1 MKKTIQ
7 VNLGGRVF
15 TLDEDAYEMLS
26 AYLNRISLLYQRSP
40 GKDEILQDIESRI
53 GELMT
58 EKLVEGKQVVNIKDV
73 EAVIQIMGKP
83 EQFES
88 EDADGDGDKSYQ
100 RQSSGDADFRS
111 RRLYRDT
118 DESVIGGVCSGIAHY
133 FGTDP
138 IWVRLAFGLALIVGG
153 TGVFAYILLWIVI
166 PPARTTSEKLSMKGE
181 PVNIESIGK
190 TIEDEISNLSERLA
204 KRDGNFQNGTR
215 KLATGIDRFFQFV
228 GELLQSLFHVLGKI
242 VGVIFLVV
250 GISLIVALTAGLL
263 GIADFVHFSNNSW
276 SASMS
281 LYEYGRLVFE
291 SGEWLTAAVVGF
303 ILLLGVP
310 FIAMVY
316 GGFVLLMPG
325 SKVPYLGASLF
336 GLWFLGLILSVFTLF
351 SVLQAFSKEESVV
364 DRIQIDSQIIP
375 SDTISVRV
383 AKDPFNVN
391 VDRHYSGQNDFMLKI
406 DQDQMIVG
414 NVSFTV
420 SPASGDVAIL
430 EVRKVAEGHSFESA
444 REKAQS
450 IIYSHEVDS
459 NGLALDAF
467 FTFPLKQML
476 RSQEVRINLM
486 LPEGKSVFLTEG
498 MQRVIDDI
506 PNDTDTWDPEMVGH
520 YWIMQNG
527 KLHCTDCVF
536 DEEKNEEESNSL
548 EMNIHL

>member
-26 AYLNRISLLYQRSP
+26 AYLNRISLLYQKSP

-58 EKLVEGKQVVNIKDV
+58 DKLVEGKQVVNIKDV

-83 EQFES
+83 EQFET
-88 EDADGDGDKSYQ
+88 EDAEGDGDKSYQ
-100 RQSSGDADFRS
+100 RQSSGGADFRS
-111 RRLYRDT
+111 RRLFRDT

-190 TIEDEISNLSERLA
+190 TIEEEISNLSERLA
-204 KRDGNFQNGTR
+204 KRDGNFQQGTR

-263 GIADFVHFSNNSW
+263 GIADFVHFSTNSW

-336 GLWFLGLILSVFTLF
+336 GLWFLGLVLSVFTLF

-364 DRIQIDSQIIP
+364 ERIQIDAQLNS
-375 SDTISVRV
+375 SDTIAVRV

-420 SPASGDVAIL
+420 SPASGDAAIL

-459 NGLALDAF
+459 NGVALDAF
-467 FTFPLKQML
+467 FSFPVKQML
-476 RSQEVRINLM
+476 RSQEVRITLM

-527 KLHCTDCVF
+527 QLHCTDCVF
-536 DEEKNEEESNSL
+536 DEEKHEEESNSL